1 MCHRVRH
8 LCDFLSFSNFSECTL
23 LLLYRLICH
32 QNDGIAGEEIPGCGG
47 YITSASDYCVDP
59 NDYTQGVL
67 FMPTGGWNDDWLQ
80 TPKVEVTLVAGINT
94 IKLQIPTGY
103 RTGKFS
109 TLLFTNLF
117 RPELTITPIS

>member
-1 MCHRVRH
+1 
-8 LCDFLSFSNFSECTL
+8 
-23 LLLYRLICH
+23 LICH
-32 QNDGIAGEEIPGCGG
+32 QNDGIAGEEIPGCGA
-47 YITSASDYCVDP
+47 YTTSASDYCVDP